1 MPILAPPTAAPP
13 NSIDANSSPLQS
25 NYQDNQIYEIDIDQI
40 YADYIKNIDNKR
52 SHINIIGQ
60 NTKQLLAA
68 IGGNPEA
75 PTTNNLVPA
84 KSLQESR
91 CHAFFRIIGFP
102 VVNSNQSKYYNPGHD
117 IIYGQRSLTL
127 AAKTAIAEDPIA
139 NFDMLSNFREQY
151 PLKSMKIFAT
161 PNTVDAGVL
170 SLSGGANPGGMRPF
184 SSPFLINQQPFDVVT
199 TNQVYSGVYVSIVGG
214 GSPGDSSEGN
224 INLTQYYDASYNTPA
239 PATLTPDKYHIIK
252 PFIVDP
258 RIDFTCSPSTNRI
271 GVPFVPNNSFLQISS
286 TVYAEP
292 PFLEI
297 VIRDRFTV
305 TNQLQNSGDITQQ
318 FATVIKE
325 ASTAP
330 PDQSL
335 LGQISQNNIQQLSTN
350 SQFVQFVNII
360 QAMVKK
366 LVEAQKNIG
375 SAQSQYYW
383 LPVPSTSGPEGGSS
397 VQGVF
402 LPPTMA
408 IQNANNITPLITS
421 YDGDILI
428 KTAQSLFSQTQQNA
442 QATSAIGQPDPGGF
456 AVSVK
461 NSLGPSSTSS
471 YVNNSM
477 LNLDSLTSR
486 RQGILSKANDSLRT
500 IEIIMGEF
508 SGLGLCDMIAVL
520 GALYTMPPLDL
531 LGFLDIDAFARFN
544 IQFNNPGYPNSDIKT
559 AMASFC
565 STVNQFYQLTE
576 ALYHSTLSNQGSS

>member
-1 MPILAPPTAAPP
+1 MAVTPPTAAPP
-13 NSIDANSSPLQS
+13 NSTDANSSPLQS

-40 YADYIKNIDNKR
+40 YNDYIQNIDNKR
-52 SHINIIGQ
+52 SHVNVRGQ
-60 NTKQLLAA
+60 NTQQLLAA

-102 VVNSNQSKYYNPGHD
+102 VVNHNQSKYYNPGHD
-117 IIYGQRSLTL
+117 IIYGQRSIDL
-127 AAKTAIAEDPIA
+127 AAKIAIAEDSIA
-139 NFDMLSNFREQY
+139 NFDMLSNAREQY
-151 PLKSMKIFAT
+151 PLRSMKIFAT
-161 PNTVDAGVL
+161 PNTIDAGVL

-184 SSPFLINQQPFDVVT
+184 SSPFLINQQPFDVVA
-199 TNQVYSGVYVSIVGG
+199 TNQAYSGVYVSIVGG
-214 GSPGDSSEGN
+214 GSPGDSGEGN
-224 INLTQYYDASYNTPA
+224 INLIQYYDASYNTPA
-239 PATLTPDKYHIIK
+239 STTLTPDKYHIIK

-292 PFLEI
+292 PILEI

-350 SQFVQFVNII
+350 SQFVQFVNIV

-366 LVEAQKNIG
+366 LVEAQKNIA

-383 LPVPSTSGPEGGSS
+383 VPVPSTSGPEGGSS
-397 VQGVF
+397 IQGVF
-402 LPPTMA
+402 LPPTVA
-408 IQNANNITPLITS
+408 VQTANNITPLVTS
-421 YDGDILI
+421 YDADILI
-428 KTAQSLFSQTQQNA
+428 RTAQSLFSQTQQNA
-442 QATSAIGQPDPGGF
+442 QASSAIGQPDPGGF
-456 AVSVK
+456 AVSLK

-471 YVNNSM
+471 YVNSSM
-477 LNLDSLTSR
+477 VNLDGLTSR
-486 RQGILSKANDSLRT
+486 RQGILSKSSDSLRT

-520 GALYTMPPLDL
+520 GALYTMPPLSL
-531 LGFLDIDAFARFN
+531 LGFLDIDAFARFST
-544 IQFNNPGYPNSDIKT
+544 QFPGYSNPGIRK
-559 AMASFC
+559 AMTDFC
-565 STVNQFYQLTE
+565 TTVNQFYQLME
-576 ALYHSTLSNQGSS
+576 AAYQSELSNQGAT